1 MRRDRA
7 RLARRAL
14 AGLVVL
20 VAVAVAWSLRRPG
33 PAAGTQAPPAAAAQG
48 TTVAEGS
55 LLRFE
60 EGRQKVAVRWRT
72 MAGHEGDAMKLQGVE
87 VSLPFTARGREATA
101 TISADEC
108 LYQPAPLRASFRGN
122 VKVRTDDGFE
132 LDSASLKYWGEEGRA
147 FTRDA
152 VSWKRGTASG
162 TASGLEYRTGGGL
175 SLLGPVS
182 VRLEEGAGPPTEV
195 ESGSAWASR
204 DERLVRFEGG
214 VVVRQGARVLRSGR
228 LQLNLD
234 GALAAVERAAAIEDV
249 ELDTAAGVPG
259 LGAGASGGEK
269 RLRCR
274 RLNMTFREKGVLHEA
289 IAVNRAA
296 LELEPGPGEAQEVR
310 RVTAHQLRFAFDDE
324 GRLASVEGRAGRPAD
339 PDAAREVVLT
349 AEPRAGGRAVAR
361 RVESQSFHAGLDPAT
376 GALSGARFAGKVAF
390 SEPGRK
396 AWAGQAEHDERT
408 GLLRLEGDPR
418 ILDERDGGE
427 LRGKVIRVFTRSRDV
442 AASGSVRH
450 TVGRGGRTARP
461 GVLAGGEDAVLL
473 CNEFEYDAAK
483 RTARYRES
491 ALLRSGRDEV
501 RAPTIVIEEAPDG
514 RRRLQASGGTTS
526 RLHPRASKGATGEPR
541 PVEARSREMVYEE
554 AQGRIV
560 YTGEVEIRQG
570 DILTRSPE
578 AVVTLGRESGTV
590 ERVAAGEPVEVQQG
604 PRRATGQR
612 GTYTPE
618 NETFVLVGEKVVLE
632 DVDRRLE
639 GRILTFEV
647 GGDRIRLDGREEVR
661 TEAVFKRKERPT
673 P

>member
-48 TTVAEGS
+48 TTVDEGS

-72 MAGHEGDAMKLQGVE
+72 MAGQEGDAMKLQGVE
-87 VSLPFTARGREATA
+87 VSLPFTARGRDATA

-132 LDSASLKYWGEEGRA
+132 LDSASLKYWGEEERA

-162 TASGLEYRTGGGL
+162 TASGLEYRTDGGL
-175 SLLGPVS
+175 SLHGPVT

-234 GALAAVERAAAIEDV
+234 EALSAVERAAAIEDV
-249 ELDTAAGVPG
+249 ELDTPTGATGP
-259 LGAGASGGEK
+259 GAGASGGEK

-296 LELEPGPGEAQEVR
+296 LEVEPGPGEAQEAR
-310 RVTAHQLRFAFDDE
+310 RVTAHQLRFAFDEE

-339 PDAAREVVLT
+339 RDAARQVVLT
-349 AEPRAGGRAVAR
+349 TEPRAGGRAVAR
-361 RVESQSFHAGLDPAT
+361 RVESQSFQAALDPAS
-376 GALSGARFAGKVAF
+376 GALNEARFAGSVAF

-396 AWAGQAEHDERT
+396 AWAGQAHHDERT

-418 ILDERDGGE
+418 ILDEGDGGE

-450 TVGRGGRTARP
+450 TVGRRGRPARP

-473 CNEFEYDAAK
+473 CDEFEYDAAK

-526 RLHPRASKGATGEPR
+526 RLHPRPSKGATGEPR

-560 YTGEVEIRQG
+560 YTGDVEIRQG

-647 GGDRIRLDGREEVR
+647 GGDRIRVDGREEVR